1 MGCYGIGVGR
11 LIASIIE
18 ASHDDYGPIW
28 PVSVAP
34 WHIHICILN
43 SANEEVLRTG
53 HEIYEELRR
62 SYEVL
67 LDDRNTAAGIMFA
80 DADLLGVPV
89 RVIISARNLENGEA
103 EVATRDK
110 KIRKTVKLDKVRE
123 AIDELIT
130 L

>member
-1 MGCYGIGVGR
+1 
-11 LIASIIE
+11 
-18 ASHDDYGPIW
+18 
-28 PVSVAP
+28 
-34 WHIHICILN
+34 
-43 SANEEVLRTG
+43 
-53 HEIYEELRR
+53 
-62 SYEVL
+62 VL

>member
-1 MGCYGIGVGR
+1 
-11 LIASIIE
+11 
-18 ASHDDYGPIW
+18 
-28 PVSVAP
+28 
-34 WHIHICILN
+34 
-43 SANEEVLRTG
+43 
-53 HEIYEELRR
+53 
-62 SYEVL
+62 
-67 LDDRNTAAGIMFA
+67 MFA